1 MDTRKTDLR
10 RTLELGAEVHEAPP
24 KKRPARLRAPPELPL
39 PLYRAA
45 VKKMAETD
53 VAHTSSSTADIDSAI
68 ITRIKKCLDRA
79 NHPSTPEAEAR
90 AALHLGSR
98 LMGQYNVSQA
108 EVLAHEPN
116 TGQQQYAGQSVV
128 SIVRCDGNPHK
139 LVRQQS
145 HVGNLGGAMQ
155 IFFDCKS
162 YSTGAQSSVDF
173 TFYGIAQ
180 NSKAAAMSFEMAYNL
195 IAEWA
200 RPYKGVRSR
209 NSYCNGLCDELLR
222 AAKVE
227 KVKEEAQ
234 AEKAESDAI
243 AARTQQEEADRA
255 AQIALLA
262 PTAEHLRTTPLI
274 KPGPVG
280 STVGTQSSAAGS
292 PEDSKIAI
300 TPNGCDESDDFDL
313 FDAPG
318 LDDDDMEEVEEGCI
332 DPDFDVKDE
341 GSLDIFTD
349 LDAAIDKLI
358 KPEPQSPAA
367 SLEAAVA
374 SVPAATQD
382 KSDTMLLDEAKR
394 EEAGMDVDF
403 ESKWASRGQLVM
415 FRKTATKI
423 ADEYLDGMGIKL
435 RKPRAGRIVFQDQAA
450 YKQGRK
456 DSKNIDVHRKRI
468 SN

>member
-1 MDTRKTDLR
+1 MDTRKTDLG

-24 KKRPARLRAPPELPL
+24 KKRPARLRAPPKLPL

-45 VKKMAETD
+45 VKKLAETD

-79 NHPSTPEAEAR
+79 NRPSTPEAEAR

-139 LVRQQS
+139 L
-145 HVGNLGGAMQ
+145 
-155 IFFDCKS
+155 S

-173 TFYGIAQ
+173 TFYGIAN

-200 RPYKGVRSR
+200 RPYKDVRSR

-227 KVKEEAQ
+227 KAKEEAQ

-300 TPNGCDESDDFDL
+300 TPT
-313 FDAPG
+313 
-318 LDDDDMEEVEEGCI
+318 V
-332 DPDFDVKDE
+332 VTK
-341 GSLDIFTD
+341 
-349 LDAAIDKLI
+349 
-358 KPEPQSPAA
+358 
-367 SLEAAVA
+367 
-374 SVPAATQD
+374 ATI
-382 KSDTMLLDEAKR
+382 SISSMLL
-394 EEAGMDVDF
+394 V
-403 ESKWASRGQLVM
+403 
-415 FRKTATKI
+415 
-423 ADEYLDGMGIKL
+423 
-435 RKPRAGRIVFQDQAA
+435 
-450 YKQGRK
+450 
-456 DSKNIDVHRKRI
+456 
-468 SN
+468 